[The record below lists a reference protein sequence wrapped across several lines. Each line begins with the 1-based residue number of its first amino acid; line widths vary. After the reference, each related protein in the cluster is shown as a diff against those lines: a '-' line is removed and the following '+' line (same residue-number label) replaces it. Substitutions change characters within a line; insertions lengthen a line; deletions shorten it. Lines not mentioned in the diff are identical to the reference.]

1 MAARQDQR
9 HFSGGQPVG
18 GSPAKAV
25 AEQHRVE
32 AVDRIDP
39 LLKFAAQFTGPGV
52 FAEFQ
57 KLDFKRMRRTG
68 GGIFDFTL
76 EHVAGDDLVLHGSSN
91 PSM

>member
-18 GSPAKAV
+18 GGPAKAV

-68 GGIFDFTL
+68 GRIFDFTL